1 MKPEPRK
8 SPNANS
14 SASNRFLTTRM
25 KTNVKLKSPEALP
38 QTFKRRT
45 AILKQI
51 TSTTKKSSPRVSVQ
65 YSVSDT
71 NISNISSIKSC
82 ESLDSLC
89 LLRPDIIITDDTS
102 AKPNVKDNPSS
113 KKISRI
119 KVRSPA
125 NGKVQKARSK
135 GVISSDCT
143 KSKLDEAEKQLR
155 RKSSEILSLN
165 RKINNLQK
173 TITEKEKTIRDLE
186 IKFPKMLADI
196 KKGFVQDESKKKV
209 NRELKDTLKRNR
221 QLSGSQKQAEDQ
233 LKVKEEK
240 LEKALRAKDKAI
252 DDFKL
257 KEKEAREAHSRVAS
271 LEAKLPD
278 LVMKLEEK
286 GRELRRCKDVNV
298 ELETCLKALRED
310 NFLKVKAIDQISNR
324 VFDLNNNLLVK
335 DTEIFDLRQHLF
347 ELQNEKQVVVENYS
361 VMEKQYTNLL
371 KVMENDSLN
380 NNGSFVNDGGDLLER
395 LMYEKSNGTVS
406 RKLTSK
412 NSKRSDCGGPKA
424 SFINRRY
431 SLKTLTAAEE
441 GALDSSG
448 DEYPSVFGS
457 VEDDVMSIASEN
469 SCFSNVDSNASQIV
483 YDVSDGTIAR
493 AEELDKKVHQMWNR
507 VSVKDDTFA
516 EISENRRAYNES
528 VSALE
533 SDLNSSIMQHNKF
546 LDRVLVAK
554 KLFD

>member
-8 SPNANS
+8 SPNS

-25 KTNVKLKSPEALP
+25 KTNVKIKSPEALP

-82 ESLDSLC
+82 ESLLDSLY
-89 LLRPDIIITDDTS
+89 LTRPDIIVTDDAS
-102 AKPNVKDNPSS
+102 VKPIMKGNPSP
-113 KKISRI
+113 KKVSRS
-119 KVRSPA
+119 KVRSPV

-135 GVISSDCT
+135 GISSDFT
-143 KSKLDEAEKQLR
+143 KNKLDEAEKQLR

-165 RKINNLQK
+165 RKVNNLQK

-240 LEKALRAKDKAI
+240 LDKALRARDKAI
-252 DDFKL
+252 DDFKV
-257 KEKEAREAHSRVAS
+257 KEKEAKEAHSRVAS
-271 LEAKLPD
+271 LESKLPD

-286 GRELRRCKDVNV
+286 GRELRRCKDVIAD
-298 ELETCLKALRED
+298 LESCLKTLRED

-324 VFDLNNNLLVK
+324 VFDLNNNLLEK
-335 DTEIFDLRQHLF
+335 DTEIFDLRQHVF
-347 ELQNEKQVVVENYS
+347 ELQNEKHAVIEKYS
-361 VMEKQYTNLL
+361 VMEKKYTNLL

-380 NNGSFVNDGGDLLER
+380 NNGSFVNDSGDLLEK
-395 LMYEKSNGTVS
+395 LMYENSKGAVD

-412 NSKRSDCGGPKA
+412 ESQRSECGGPMA
-424 SFINRRY
+424 SFINRRN
-431 SLKTLTAAEE
+431 SLKTLTAVEE
-441 GALDSSG
+441 GVLNSSG

-457 VEDDVMSIASEN
+457 ED
-469 SCFSNVDSNASQIV
+469 
-483 YDVSDGTIAR
+483 R
-493 AEELDKKVHQMWNR
+493 K
-507 VSVKDDTFA
+507 SV
-516 EISENRRAYNES
+516 
-528 VSALE
+528 V
-533 SDLNSSIMQHNKF
+533 
-546 LDRVLVAK
+546 
-554 KLFD
+554 